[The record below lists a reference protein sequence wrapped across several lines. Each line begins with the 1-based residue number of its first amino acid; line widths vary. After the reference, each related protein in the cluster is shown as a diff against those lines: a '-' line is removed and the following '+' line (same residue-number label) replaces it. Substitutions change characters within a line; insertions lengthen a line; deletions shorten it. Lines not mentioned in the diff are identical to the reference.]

1 MKFIS
6 KAIDVVNKE
15 RPIFAIV
22 LFFVTVFDRIRG
34 RFFAAIIGWSGS
46 YIGVGAKI
54 IGTKAIRVG
63 YGAYINRYA
72 WIEAVHNFQGY
83 TFFPNIWIGN
93 WFSASDRLH
102 ISCINEVRI
111 GDCCLF
117 GSGVYIADH
126 NHGIY
131 SGKNQSDPAG
141 SPISRQLLAT
151 GAVVIGSNVWLGDN
165 VVIVGPVTIG
175 DGVVIGANSVVTRDI
190 PENVIAVGAPARIV
204 KKYESSSGE
213 WRTYA
218 DAK

>member
-1 MKFIS
+1 MKFIC
-6 KAIDVVNKE
+6 KIIDIVNRE
-15 RPIFAIV
+15 SPIFAIFS
-22 LFFVTVFDRIRG
+22 FFVAAIDRIRG
-34 RFFAAIIGWSGS
+34 RAFASIIGWPGS
-46 YIGVGAKI
+46 YIGIGAKI
-54 IGTKAIRVG
+54 IGTRSIHVG
-63 YGAYINRYA
+63 HGAYINRYA
-72 WIEAVHNFQGY
+72 WIEAVHVFKGC
-83 TFFPNIWIGN
+83 TFRPHISLGKGFA
-93 WFSASDRLH
+93 ASDRLH

-111 GDCCLF
+111 GDFCLF

-131 SGKNQSDPAG
+131 SGENQSNPAD

-190 PENVIAVGAPARIV
+190 PENVIAVGSPARIV
-204 KKYESSSGE
+204 KEYESSSGE

>member
-1 MKFIS
+1 MKFSGKI
-6 KAIDVVNKE
+6 IN
-15 RPIFAIV
+15 V
-22 LFFVTVFDRIRG
+22 LFQERLFFAFIVFFLKVFDRIRG
-34 RFFAAIIGWSGS
+34 CALASIIGWSGS
-46 YIGVGAKI
+46 YIGVGSKI
-54 IGTKAIRVG
+54 IGTRAIQVG

-72 WIEAVHNFQGY
+72 WIEAVHIFKGC
-83 TFFPNIWIGN
+83 TFRPYISLGKGFA
-93 WFSASDRLH
+93 ASDRLH

-111 GDCCLF
+111 GDFCLF

-131 SGKNQSDPAG
+131 SGENQSNPAD

-190 PENVIAVGAPARIV
+190 PENVIAVGSPARIV
-204 KKYESSSGE
+204 KEYESSSGE